1 MSVLPVWRTFPM
13 VQSTVSTVP
22 SPCHIIIDI
31 IDFDIEAQ
39 YEPEPALPLISIFYH
54 SFLYFTTH
62 L

>member
-13 VQSTVSTVP
+13 VQSTVQ
-22 SPCHIIIDI
+22 SPDHIIIDI
-31 IDFDIEAQ
+31 DIESQSEPQ
-39 YEPEPALPLISIFYH
+39 YDPHPVLPLISIFYH